1 MLDDIKNKL
10 RVEIYNRYYN
20 DEITVNQKEILL
32 EKVENINDINF
43 INKIKNKYNKME
55 VEYSI
60 HNATSSDLDKFYKNC
75 DFAIFKNKK
84 FNENDAKKLSK
95 KISRIDGFNE
105 SVPSINFFIVDG
117 KTMNKKYDLHAAKY
131 EDNQIL
137 VIFPLN
143 LFKTN
148 NGIITAKQMTNS
160 RYFNDIVDNN
170 EYKEVQAGHHKMSKQ
185 VEHLDKYFKSLK

>member
-170 EYKEVQAGHHKMSKQ
+170 EYKEVQAGYHKMSKQ